1 MYEEPK
7 VDFWGKKLKTFRDK
21 TCRRRKKTGENGI
34 LDGLK
39 HVFWDMIFKKFLLF
53 IRVQVYG
60 GGGREVEPGPRPPPL
75 KSGSRHGQVSNT
87 ISATVLAYVDQ
98 NI

>member
-1 MYEEPK
+1 
-7 VDFWGKKLKTFRDK
+7 
-21 TCRRRKKTGENGI
+21 
-34 LDGLK
+34 
-39 HVFWDMIFKKFLLF
+39 MIFKKFLLF

-60 GGGREVEPGPRPPPL
+60 GGGREVESGPRPPPH
-75 KSGSRHGQVSNT
+75 KSRSRNGQVSNS